1 VGGAS
6 ALTLADAEAGSVP
19 AIWTA
24 IRAGILRRTTAMLV
38 RRAAL
43 DSTEGAIL
51 TRFHWEHER
60 ALPGSIG
67 RFAAPPASFAPEAG
81 RFFDG
86 LETATGRPTP
96 APPSPSGAGA
106 IVYRRNPDLKG
117 PMSAFAYD
125 YFNDHYGT
133 ERAGSI
139 RLLDYEGLRGSGG
152 DYAYEV
158 LNFVDGH
165 RTVSSIRDAVSAI
178 YGPIPVEVVAE
189 YLTALATIDVVR
201 R

>member
-1 VGGAS
+1 
-6 ALTLADAEAGSVP
+6 
-19 AIWTA
+19 
-24 IRAGILRRTTAMLV
+24 
-38 RRAAL
+38 
-43 DSTEGAIL
+43 
-51 TRFHWEHER
+51 
-60 ALPGSIG
+60 
-67 RFAAPPASFAPEAG
+67 
-81 RFFDG
+81 
-86 LETATGRPTP
+86 
-96 APPSPSGAGA
+96 
-106 IVYRRNPDLKG
+106 
-117 PMSAFAYD
+117 MSAFAYD